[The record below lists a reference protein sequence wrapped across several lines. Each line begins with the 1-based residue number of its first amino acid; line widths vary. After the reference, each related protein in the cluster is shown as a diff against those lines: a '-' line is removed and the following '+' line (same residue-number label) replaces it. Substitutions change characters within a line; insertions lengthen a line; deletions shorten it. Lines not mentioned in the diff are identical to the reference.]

1 MEELFNIDLKKT
13 SLLSKEDETNREKNL
28 KLFLESGFPNKKDEN
43 WKFTDMNSII
53 KNNFNNISNDYN
65 FNFEK
70 DKIQLINDFEHNFII
85 YFIKNRFINLHYIG
99 D

>member
-43 WKFTDMNSII
+43 WKFTDLNSII
-53 KNNFNNISNDYN
+53 KKILTISQM
-65 FNFEK
+65 
-70 DKIQLINDFEHNFII
+70 IIILILR
-85 YFIKNRFINLHYIG
+85 KKRFS
-99 D
+99 